1 MYDITVAERIMYHM
15 VALDQIKYELN
26 QYQKPLEEVGASLD
40 LKNKG
45 YRVEEIEGIMEE
57 EGFWNDAE
65 KAQNYMKELKN
76 LKDTIAGYE
85 ELQKRFEDLYALI
98 DMVNEE
104 NDESMVDEVRE
115 EFDGFVKEFED
126 MRISTLL
133 DGEFDKDNA
142 IVTLHAGAGG
152 TEACDWASMMYR
164 MYSMWAQA
172 RGFSLELLDFLE
184 GDEAGYKAI
193 TFQINGINAYGY
205 LKSEHGVHRLVRMSP
220 FNAQGKRQTSFVSC
234 DVMPDIEEDLDIDIP
249 EEDIRIDV
257 FRSSGAGGQKVN
269 KTSSAIRIT
278 HFPTGI
284 VVSCQNERSQ
294 YQNKDKAMQILK
306 SKLLILK
313 QQENLDKTADIR
325 GEVKDNNFGSQIRS
339 YFLQPYKMIKDLRTG
354 VSTSNADAVLNG
366 DIDLFINGYLKW
378 LKQGCPPYK
387 GGDIE

>member
-1 MYDITVAERIMYHM
+1 M

-40 LKNKG
+40 LKNKN

-57 EGFWNDAE
+57 EGFWNDAA

-85 ELQKRFEDLYALI
+85 ELSKRFEDLYALI

-115 EFDGFVKEFED
+115 EFDGFIKEFEE

-193 TFQINGINAYGY
+193 TFQINGVNAYGY

-354 VSTSNADAVLNG
+354 VSTSNADAVLDG

>member
-1 MYDITVAERIMYHM
+1 M

-26 QYQKPLEEVGASLD
+26 QYAAPLKEVGESLD
-40 LKNKG
+40 LEKKG
-45 YRVEEIEGIMEE
+45 FRVEEIEGIMEE
-57 EGFWNDAE
+57 EGFWNDAA

-76 LKDTIAGYE
+76 LKDTIQEYKDLEAQYN
-85 ELQKRFEDLYALI
+85 DLYDLI
-98 DMVNEE
+98 EMVNEE
-104 NDESMVDEVRE
+104 NDESMVEEVQAEFESFTNNFEEVRLA
-115 EFDGFVKEFED
+115 
-126 MRISTLL
+126 TLL
-133 DGEFDKDNA
+133 DGEFDKNNA

-152 TEACDWASMMYR
+152 TEACDWCSMLYR
-164 MYSMWAQA
+164 MYSMWAQSK
-172 RGFSLELLDFLE
+172 GYSLELLDFLE
-184 GDEAGYKAI
+184 GDEAGYKSV
-193 TFQINGINAYGY
+193 TMQINGMNAYGH
-205 LKSEHGVHRLVRMSP
+205 LKSEHGVHRLVRISP
-220 FNAQGKRQTSFVSC
+220 FNAQAKRQTSFVSC

-249 EEDIRIDV
+249 DDDIRIDV

-325 GEVKDNNFGSQIRS
+325 GEIKDNNFGSQIRS

-354 VSTSNADAVLNG
+354 VSTANADAVLNG
-366 DIDLFINGYLKW
+366 GIDLFINGYLKW

-387 GGDIE
+387 GGDLTE